1 MEKGN
6 FKSFDEAYKAVQG
19 TRTMLVMKFKPFL
32 ETGFGIDDLFSVA
45 DEGIFRAWKEWKP
58 EESKFNTFAFNHM
71 SWALNDHMNDMNS
84 RFKINAITTYELT
97 REGESFKEV
106 KAVGK
111 TKNAEFNAENNL
123 DGSEESKM
131 RINRDIFN
139 SYVAFQTSI
148 RRPYYVINAGAF
160 ASDDSEDFDIMD
172 TASECSINGDTTFS
186 CDDFSMSID
195 DMESEMETLDND
207 KKRVAQMI
215 IAGVSVNEMAK
226 EFGITKNRFMQKFA
240 PESSGTK
247 GKAKM
252 AKEQQKLDFLAGR
265 KAKREAASA

>member
-6 FKSFDEAYKAVQG
+6 FKTFDEAYKSIQG
-19 TRTMLVMKFKPFL
+19 TRTMLVMKFKTFL
-32 ETGFGIDDLFSVA
+32 ETGYGIDDLFSVA

-58 EESKFNTFAFNHM
+58 EESKFNTFAYNHM

-106 KAVGK
+106 KAAGK
-111 TKNAEFNAENNL
+111 TKSDEFNAENEL
-123 DGSEESKM
+123 DGSDESKM
-131 RINRDIFN
+131 KIHRDIFN

-160 ASDDSEDFDIMD
+160 ASDDTEDFDIMD
-172 TASECSINGDTTFS
+172 TAEACTINGDTTFTY
-186 CDDFSMSID
+186 DDFSMSTD
-195 DMESEMETLDND
+195 EMESEIQSLDDD
-207 KKRVAQMI
+207 KKKVAQMI
-215 IAGVSVNEMAK
+215 IAGVSVNDMAK
-226 EFGITKNRFMQKFA
+226 EFGVTKNRFMQRFA

-247 GKAKM
+247 GKAKL
-252 AKEQQKLDFLAGR
+252 AREKQKMDFLASR
-265 KAKREAASA
+265 KAKKDAIGA